1 MKPIFLIIL
10 CVFLLCG
17 ASFLLFGMSQKS
29 AVNTTCQISA
39 VNTTGEISDNESATH
54 FFLQECSGGSFG
66 LDNTGNYS
74 LTLTGVKPDTIVFTD
89 RPSHDIGFVPME
101 QYLEGFDWN
110 PKNPPNAVLII
121 EESNKS
127 EAVIGLELKYPKY
140 DKDANL
146 LTYKV
151 NILKTAKFKSD
162 WISHIKISE
171 NQSVPEKFGRA
182 ILLIDDCGC
191 KQVGLSSCS
200 SGCRNSCYDRKY
212 HWCVPCGGC
221 CAESLACNGPF
232 I

>member
-10 CVFLLCG
+10 GFFLLCG
-17 ASFLLFGMSQKS
+17 LIFLLIGMSQIS

-66 LDNTGNYS
+66 LDNSGNYS
-74 LTLTGVKPDTIVFTD
+74 LTLTGVKPDTIYFTD
-89 RPSHDIGFVPME
+89 RPSNDIGFVPME
-101 QYLEGFDWN
+101 RYIEGFDWN
-110 PKNPPNAVLII
+110 PNNPPNAILII
-121 EESNKS
+121 GESKKS
-127 EAVIGLELKYPKY
+127 DAIIGLKLTYPKY

-146 LTYKV
+146 LTYTV
-151 NILKTAKFKSD
+151 NIIKTAKFKSD

-171 NQSVPEKFGRA
+171 NQSAPEKFGRA

-191 KQVGLSSCS
+191 KSVSPSACYS
-200 SGCRNSCYDRKY
+200 TCRNSCYKNY
-212 HWCVPCGGC
+212 WCQPCGGC
-221 CAESLACNGPF
+221 CAAYIDCNGPF